1 VRSAIYEGVV
11 THRRHPTTD
20 TAGVTHS
27 FDHRLTMAYLFLD
40 ELDEFFAQHPLW
52 SHLHASPVRFRRR
65 DYLGDRALPLDVA
78 VRDAAAERLGWRP
91 EGPIAMLGQLRTWG
105 WLFNPLTLYYCFDP
119 SGTTIEAVVLEV
131 TSTPWHERHVY
142 VVDAR
147 DDTHRFPKEMH
158 VSPFMGMDHDYVMK
172 WTTPEE
178 RLRVYLGNRQGD
190 ERLFDAALTL
200 TRRGSSRSELSRMV
214 WRGALQTYGVSADI
228 YRQAWRL
235 CRKGAKFH
243 PRRTGVAGRT
253 SASVALPSTR
263 D

>member
-1 VRSAIYEGVV
+1 MRSAIYTGVV
-11 THRRHPTTD
+11 THRRHPSAA
-20 TAGVTHS
+20 TADVTHS

-52 SHLHASPVRFRRR
+52 SQHHPSPVRFRRR
-65 DYLGDRALPLDVA
+65 DYLGDPALPLDVA
-78 VRDAAAERLGWRP
+78 VRDVAQERLGWRP

-105 WLFNPLTLYYCFDP
+105 WLFNPLTLYYCFDH
-119 SGTTIEAVVLEV
+119 SGTAIEAVVLEV

-147 DDTHRFPKEMH
+147 EDSHRFPKEMH
-158 VSPFMGMDHDYVMK
+158 VSPFMGMDHDYAMK
-172 WTTPEE
+172 WSTPDE
-178 RLRVYLGNRQGD
+178 RLMVYLGNRHGD
-190 ERLFDAALTL
+190 EHLFDAVLTL
-200 TRRGSSRSELSRMV
+200 QRSGSSRGELSRMV

-235 CRKGAKFH
+235 FRKGAKFH
-243 PRRTGVAGRT
+243 PRGTLVASRET
-253 SASVALPSTR
+253 ASLALPSTR